1 MKRTEYTRQRH
12 RFIAWWRM
20 LVPVLAVGLF
30 ASCDTDETG
39 ADTSLPDGKYPLQ
52 LTAELVQPQT
62 RAAGKDAWTGSDAI
76 AVRMDDTIGKYVVD
90 ATGNATPATA
100 ADVLYWQSSADA
112 EVAAWYPYTD
122 GGTKVYDISDQ
133 SGGYEEFDFL
143 RATATARYNESV
155 NLRFHHRMAKVEAAL
170 TAGDGITVAELAG
183 ASVTF
188 FGEKS
193 ASVTD
198 GTVGAA
204 GKSDV
209 AITPYRNSGTNTFEA
224 VVVPQN
230 MKDKQLIRVS
240 LGGKTFVYTP
250 QTDAAGNL
258 EPGKRYG
265 YHITVKANG
274 IEVTAVTGG
283 TWSED
288 GEVDMTIFKAYTK
301 AKRGDYLLR
310 DGCLLDKGNLTDALK
325 DDVAAIVFWTPADTD
340 PTGRTTPASMT
351 DDKIMAKD
359 YPNCTHGLAVSVKDL
374 STEMEWQE
382 FSENIKA
389 FQNGSNFAPS
399 NKSDYKSIASNK
411 EETDNIN
418 YILGYQNTQVL
429 RAFNAWC
436 APNKRVKP
444 VDALDNFSTTCPA
457 PAGST
462 GWFIPSPKEL
472 HMLFYKDVDNIFI
485 QWDDDWTETRYI
497 VNSSLSSTGGD
508 VLSEYNR
515 YWSSTEYEYD
525 NANAFNID
533 FYSGCVDDG
542 GKGFANMVR
551 AVCAF

>member
-1 MKRTEYTRQRH
+1 M
-12 RFIAWWRM
+12 
-20 LVPVLAVGLF
+20 
-30 ASCDTDETG
+30 
-39 ADTSLPDGKYPLQ
+39 
-52 LTAELVQPQT
+52 
-62 RAAGKDAWTGSDAI
+62 
-76 AVRMDDTIGKYVVD
+76 
-90 ATGNATPATA
+90 
-100 ADVLYWQSSADA
+100 
-112 EVAAWYPYTD
+112 
-122 GGTKVYDISDQ
+122 
-133 SGGYEEFDFL
+133 
-143 RATATARYNESV
+143 
-155 NLRFHHRMAKVEAAL
+155 
-170 TAGDGITVAELAG
+170 
-183 ASVTF
+183 
-188 FGEKS
+188 
-193 ASVTD
+193 
-198 GTVGAA
+198 
-204 GKSDV
+204 
-209 AITPYRNSGTNTFEA
+209 
-224 VVVPQN
+224 VVPQN
-230 MKDKQLIRVS
+230 MKGKPLVQVNI
-240 LGGKTFVYTP
+240 GGKEFVYTP

-485 QWDDDWTETRYI
+485 KWDDDWTETRDI

-508 VLSEYNR
+508 VLSEYNW

-525 NANAFNID
+525 SANAFNIE

-542 GKGFANMVR
+542 DKDFANMVR

>member
-100 ADVLYWQSSADA
+100 ADVLYWWSTADA
-112 EVAAWYPYTD
+112 EVTAWYPYTD
-122 GGTKVYDISDQ
+122 GGTKDYDISDQ
-133 SGGYEEFDFL
+133 SRGYAGYDFL
-143 RATATARYNESV
+143 HATAMGHYNQSV
-155 NLRFHHRMAKVEAAL
+155 SLRFHHQMAKVEAAL

-188 FGEKS
+188 FGDNS

-198 GTVGAA
+198 GTVDAA
-204 GKSDV
+204 VKSDV

-389 FQNGSNFAPS
+389 FQNGSSFAPS

-485 QWDDDWTETRYI
+485 QWDDDWTETRDI

-515 YWSSTEYEYD
+515 YWSSTEY
-525 NANAFNID
+525 NSANAFNIE

-542 GKGFANMVR
+542 RKDFANTVR

>member
-1 MKRTEYTRQRH
+1 MGHY
-12 RFIAWWRM
+12 
-20 LVPVLAVGLF
+20 
-30 ASCDTDETG
+30 
-39 ADTSLPDGKYPLQ
+39 
-52 LTAELVQPQT
+52 
-62 RAAGKDAWTGSDAI
+62 
-76 AVRMDDTIGKYVVD
+76 
-90 ATGNATPATA
+90 N
-100 ADVLYWQSSADA
+100 QSVS
-112 EVAAWYPYTD
+112 
-122 GGTKVYDISDQ
+122 
-133 SGGYEEFDFL
+133 
-143 RATATARYNESV
+143 
-155 NLRFHHRMAKVEAAL
+155 LRFHHQMAKVEAAL

-188 FGEKS
+188 FGDNS

-198 GTVGAA
+198 GTVDAA
-204 GKSDV
+204 VKSDV

-485 QWDDDWTETRYI
+485 QRDDDWTETRDI

-508 VLSEYNR
+508 VLSEYNW

-525 NANAFNID
+525 SANAFNID

-542 GKGFANMVR
+542 GKDFANMER